1 MLIILHL
8 NLKKH
13 HIFLDGL
20 LLDIKQWGFSA
31 ILPNQNAVS
40 VMLPIAI
47 NTKLFITAIDMVNT
61 NNPVTFGYYLDEED
75 NNKII
80 KFVTEKTT
88 PSESNN
94 TFLWFGL
101 FS

>member
-1 MLIILHL
+1 
-8 NLKKH
+8 
-13 HIFLDGL
+13 
-20 LLDIKQWGFSA
+20 
-31 ILPNQNAVS
+31 
-40 VMLPIAI
+40 MLPIAI

-88 PSESNN
+88 PSREFK
-94 TFLWFGL
+94 TIIK
-101 FS
+101 

>member
-1 MLIILHL
+1 MSVYLLIYHYLQLIPTVLIHQ
-8 NLKKH
+8 
-13 HIFLDGL
+13 
-20 LLDIKQWGFSA
+20 QWGFSA

-61 NNPVTFGYYLDEED
+61 NNPVTFGYYLNEED

>member
-1 MLIILHL
+1 MEHTFYGVDYS
-8 NLKKH
+8 NR
-13 HIFLDGL
+13 
-20 LLDIKQWGFSA
+20 QWGFSA

-94 TFLWFGL
+94 TFLWLGL